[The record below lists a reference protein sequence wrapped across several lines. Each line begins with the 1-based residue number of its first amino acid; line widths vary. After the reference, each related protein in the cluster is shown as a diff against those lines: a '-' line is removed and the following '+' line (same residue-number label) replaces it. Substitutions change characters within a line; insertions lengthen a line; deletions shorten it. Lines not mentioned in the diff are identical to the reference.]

1 MEKKRTK
8 IKIGVGYVLK
18 ARIVEMEEKIR
29 EGRTRRM
36 RIELVVCVQYVVG
49 KNKFLV

>member
-8 IKIGVGYVLK
+8 IKIGVGYVLQ
-18 ARIVEMEEKIR
+18 ANIGEIVEKIR

-36 RIELVVCVQYVVG
+36 RTELVVCVQDVVG